1 MMAPVRSCLPAGVV
15 AVVPTFLLTSAA
27 HASGG
32 GEDAG
37 QMVAWQ
43 AVNLAILIGVIV
55 WFARKPVATFFADRR
70 SGIQDDLASAA
81 RLLSEAEARN
91 SELQRRLVDLGGEIE
106 EIRETTRRRAEEES
120 ERILAE
126 AGKAAERIRAD
137 ASAAIQQELRRAQK
151 ELRDEAAAM
160 ALDAAAEILREKIS
174 EGDRDR
180 LLDEFITRVEPPSA

>member
-1 MMAPVRSCLPAGVV
+1 MTARSCLAAG
-15 AVVPTFLLTSAA
+15 AMALAPTCVLASTA

-32 GEDAG
+32 GGDAG
-37 QMVAWQ
+37 QLVVWQ
-43 AVNLAILIGVIV
+43 AVNLAILIGVLV
-55 WFARKPVATFFADRR
+55 WFARKPIATFFADRR
-70 SGIQDDLASAA
+70 RGIQEDLATAA

-91 SELQRRLVDLGGEIE
+91 SELQRRLVHLGSEIE

-137 ASAAIQQELRRAQK
+137 ASAAIQQELRRAQR

-180 LLDEFITRVEPPSA
+180 LLDEFITRVEPTSA